1 MRTPAPDIRGDLL
14 AGDRHGV
21 LELWRRVHPNG
32 PQPVVQ
38 KFYREVAKALE
49 VPEVKSRLAAIGTQP
64 GTSPPEE
71 FQNTF
76 RAEVQKWA
84 KLAKE
89 VGVRPE

>member
-1 MRTPAPDIRGDLL
+1 MRVWYGFFAPAKT
-14 AGDRHGV
+14 
-21 LELWRRVHPNG
+21 

-49 VPEVKSRLAAIGTQP
+49 VPEVKSRLAEIGTQP
-64 GTSPPEE
+64 ATSPPEE

-89 VGVRPE
+89 VGVEPE